1 MVEEQIDQTVLSW
14 VVVSQSDYGLQVA
27 ISTPEGGSRGYP
39 CIKISLA
46 NNPPSPGKV
55 GHTPGSTSQIFSNS
69 GVGSFKSHKSQ
80 ISESAVRRG
89 LRFFVLIQED

>member
-55 GHTPGSTSQIFSNS
+55 GHTPRVYVPNLFEQWFG
-69 GVGSFKSHKSQ
+69 
-80 ISESAVRRG
+80 
-89 LRFFVLIQED
+89 FF